1 MSIPA
6 DESAAY
12 RVFSGDQ
19 LARLRAYGTVR
30 SVRAGEVLFSPAD
43 DNYGLLVV
51 LDGEVAVTE
60 ESRGERVRFNPH
72 RLASCGSCSAARP
85 RSRMCC

>member
-12 RVFSGDQ
+12 PVFSGDQ

-30 SVRAGEVLFSPAD
+30 PVRAGEVLFSPAD
-43 DNYGLLVV
+43 DSYDLLVV
-51 LDGEVAVTE
+51 LDGEVEVTE
-60 ESRGERVRFNPH
+60 ESR
-72 RLASCGSCSAARP
+72 
-85 RSRMCC
+85 